1 MNKTK
6 ICNIVMMV
14 VNLIGVIIFNT
25 TLGLKQE
32 EFVLGVTFLNGGNS
46 LQILLFA
53 QSFIL
58 TIINV
63 IMVIINRKD
72 KKVRFYYILLVI
84 IFLQDIAKYFVQNV
98 TSGIDEDTILII
110 TIALLVISICVYNI
124 RNRTG
129 KFKFIIPV
137 ITIVTT
143 IILVILFGELR
154 VGNDF
159 MNIAIPIAFIVVLSI
174 FMIKNEQEETHTNI
188 IIIMIIISVLS
199 IVGIKSGYLILQNNS
214 AKKVEEIEG
223 YVRANSS
230 DHSDEFYMSVCRE
243 GKWGY
248 TNKLGEEIIECKY
261 DLASVM
267 CEVKFENSDNGVILA
282 AVKDGDIYKLISQK
296 DENIL
301 EMKLSKEVKENIF
314 NNPVDEA
321 ISMNYFLFYFMVS
334 INSVEKNSNKEVLA
348 WNDEYMKNMSG
359 YYQYSYSPYN
369 VIEPDNDGIY
379 NVKTNKLEYTITTEI
394 AKDSKKDEVLSLR
407 NGKELYGESRDIKNI
422 VKSINGQPA
431 NKEVE
436 VYFEAVNEDES
447 EEDTQNGS
455 KLKVYSDGYLP
466 YFNLEE
472 KIQGYYDENFEL
484 STIQGNYQIL
494 DIKNNL
500 ILIREF
506 DEKNEEKGIITLN
519 MITGERHDYK
529 QIETLENGYIV
540 RNQNDKVVVLDNQL
554 KELSEEYDAISINYL
569 EKGILVG
576 MNIDGE
582 NLKYSLLND
591 KGEEMG
597 DKQYD
602 KISSLSLP
610 TDVEKIQQW
619 ELYGDYLSNTVY
631 NEYYNIY

>member
-14 VNLIGVIIFNT
+14 VNLIGVIIFNIP
-25 TLGLKQE
+25 LGLNLEK
-32 EFVLGVTFLNGGNS
+32 FTFAVIFPEGN
-46 LQILLFA
+46 LLPILLFA
-53 QSFIL
+53 QSFIF

-84 IFLQDIAKYFVQNV
+84 IFLQDIANYFI
-98 TSGIDEDTILII
+98 TDMEDIILII
-110 TIALLVISICVYNI
+110 AIILLLISICIYNI
-124 RNRTG
+124 KNRTG

-137 ITIVTT
+137 IAIVTT

-159 MNIAIPIAFIVVLSI
+159 MNIAIPIAFIVVLLI

-188 IIIMIIISVLS
+188 IIIMIIIFVIS

-230 DHSDEFYMSVCRE
+230 DHSDEFYMPVCRE
-243 GKWGY
+243 GRWGY

-282 AVKDGDIYKLISQK
+282 TVKDGEIYKLISQN
-296 DENIL
+296 DDTVWEI
-301 EMKLSKEVKENIF
+301 KLGKEVKEGIF
-314 NNPVDEA
+314 NNSKDE
-321 ISMNYFLFYFMVS
+321 IFSMNGFLFVIMVN
-334 INSVEKNSNKEVLA
+334 INSVEEGSNKEVLT
-348 WNDEYMKNMSG
+348 WNDGYMKSMSG
-359 YYQYSYSPYN
+359 YQYSYSPYN
-369 VIEPDNDGIY
+369 EVEPDNDGIY

-394 AKDSKKDEVLSLR
+394 AKDPKKDEVLSLR
-407 NGKELYGESRDIKNI
+407 NGKELYGESKEIKNI

-436 VYFEAVNEDES
+436 VYFEDINEYES
-447 EEDTQNGS
+447 EEDTQANS

-484 STIQGNYQIL
+484 ITIKGNYQIL
-494 DIKNNL
+494 DVKNNL

-540 RNQNDKVVVLDNQL
+540 RKQNDKFVVLDNEL

-569 EKGILVG
+569 GTGILVG
-576 MNIDGE
+576 INTDGDE
-582 NLKYSLLND
+582 LKEFLLNE
-591 KGEEMG
+591 KGERIS

-602 KISSLSLP
+602 RMLSLSLP
-610 TDVEKIQQW
+610 NEVEQIQQW
-619 ELYGDYLSNTVY
+619 GLYGDYLLDSVY
-631 NEYYNIY
+631 NEYYDIY